1 MSVTSIQLG
10 QEEHQG
16 VPVVDLSDY
25 SMYKTPERPITA
37 AKVGAAALVT
47 DSLTVNATETE

>member
-1 MSVTSIQLG
+1 M
-10 QEEHQG
+10 
-16 VPVVDLSDY
+16 PVVDLSDY